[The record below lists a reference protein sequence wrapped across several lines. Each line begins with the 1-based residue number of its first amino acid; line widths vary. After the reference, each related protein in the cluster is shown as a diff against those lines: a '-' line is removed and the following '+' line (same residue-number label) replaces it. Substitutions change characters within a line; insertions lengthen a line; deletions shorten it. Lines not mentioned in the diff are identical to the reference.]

1 MVVTCD
7 IQFENNPE
15 ATFYA
20 GQVITGKITL
30 TADKIKQVKAVTLKI
45 SGAAKTR
52 WTEKSSTTSTNN
64 NSSTSS
70 SSDTTYWGQVDYMNT
85 LTSLLTPNAT
95 DQAVIIEPGIH
106 TFSFACHIPAN
117 CPSSFESFR
126 GNIRYIIQVALVRP
140 WKFDQTFTRPFTVL
154 SIKNLNYDT
163 PLLKL
168 PITSDISKIFCC
180 GPCKSDPLQIN
191 VHLPQTG
198 FVPGQLIPVNIL
210 VTNETS
216 ARINEICVR
225 LVMIITLFSTH
236 PTRRSNTERKTVS
249 KLIGDPVLRH
259 SKKQFN
265 YLLPI
270 PATPPT
276 CSTLC
281 NIIQIAYHIEVE
293 AKMQGMLYTNQCIQL
308 PVTIGNVPLQM
319 DGMVVQQQP
328 MRRQIGYESNGMAA
342 AENNNDAS
350 TSNRNMEPW
359 STIGNIPPPVYM
371 PATHM
376 SEAKLSEDSAH
387 DYGEKNFSPK
397 YPVFNIPSPTSPLP
411 CTADETD
418 GPAVPPTV
426 TDPDKTTWL

>member
-1 MVVTCD
+1 MVVTCL
-7 IQFENNPE
+7 IEFENNGSD
-15 ATFYA
+15 TYLA
-20 GQVITGKITL
+20 GQTVKGTITL
-30 TADKIKQVKAVTLKI
+30 TADKPKQVKAVTLKI
-45 SGAAKTR
+45 NGCANTSWSEDEGMGDDKKSVTYDGHIDYIKSKTYLFVFS
-52 WTEKSSTTSTNN
+52 KGSDNTNE
-64 NSSTSS
+64 
-70 SSDTTYWGQVDYMNT
+70 G
-85 LTSLLTPNAT
+85 
-95 DQAVIIEPGIH
+95 VIIEPGVH
-106 TFSFACHIPAN
+106 TFPFSCLIPPQS
-117 CPSSFESFR
+117 PSSVEGFY
-126 GNIRYIIQVALVRP
+126 GYIRYWVQVTLKRP
-140 WKFDQTFTRPFTVL
+140 WKFDQIYTKGFTVVN
-154 SIKNLNYDT
+154 INDLNYDED
-163 PLLKL
+163 LKL

-191 VHLPQTG
+191 VHLPQAG
-198 FVPGQLIPVNIL
+198 FVPGLLIPVNIL

-236 PTRRSNTERKTVS
+236 PIRKSNTERKTVS

-281 NIIQIAYHIEVE
+281 DIIQIAYHIEVE
-293 AKMQGMLYTNQCIQL
+293 AKMQGMLYTNQCIIL

-328 MRRQIGYESNGMAA
+328 MPRQIGLETNGMMPV
-342 AENNNDAS
+342 ENNNDAS
-350 TSNRNMEPW
+350 TSNRNKEPW
-359 STIGNIPPPVYM
+359 STMENIPPPVYM
-371 PATHM
+371 KATHM

-387 DYGEKNFSPK
+387 DYGEKNFTPK
-397 YPVFNIPSPTSPLP
+397 YPTIVFNIPSPTSPLP
-411 CTADETD
+411 CSGDEID
-418 GPAVPPTV
+418 GAAVPPRE